1 MAFTGPQT
9 MLNLPCSM
17 SCNRSPLLRLF
28 FGLVIL
34 SAFLQQA
41 VGAKLYWT
49 NSDSSKI
56 QRANLDGTQVEDLVV
71 TPPLKMTTILIS
83 VCFLI
88 AISVGCQEAPLND
101 LKGDAQEAIGDART
115 KARALR
121 ELSAEE
127 LQEIWAIEYKTI
139 EVTHSDL
146 AALDEQL
153 NELGQERW
161 DCYHVS
167 EDGEGKV
174 FYFKRGKSNAISYL
188 TNLLRLGSIAF

>member
-1 MAFTGPQT
+1 M
-9 MLNLPCSM
+9 
-17 SCNRSPLLRLF
+17 
-28 FGLVIL
+28 
-34 SAFLQQA
+34 
-41 VGAKLYWT
+41 
-49 NSDSSKI
+49 
-56 QRANLDGTQVEDLVV
+56 RA
-71 TPPLKMTTILIS
+71 ILIS

-101 LKGDAQEAIGDART
+101 LKEGAQEAIEDART
-115 KARALR
+115 KAKDLR

-127 LQEIWAIEYKTI
+127 LQEIWAIQYKTI
-139 EVTHSDL
+139 EVMHSDL

-167 EDGEGKV
+167 EDAEGKV
-174 FYFKRGKSNAISYL
+174 FYFKRRKSNAIAYL

>member
-1 MAFTGPQT
+1 M
-9 MLNLPCSM
+9 
-17 SCNRSPLLRLF
+17 RR
-28 FGLVIL
+28 
-34 SAFLQQA
+34 
-41 VGAKLYWT
+41 
-49 NSDSSKI
+49 
-56 QRANLDGTQVEDLVV
+56 
-71 TPPLKMTTILIS
+71 ILIS

-101 LKGDAQEAIGDART
+101 LKEGAQEVIEDART
-115 KARALR
+115 KAKELG

-139 EVTHSDL
+139 KVKQSDL

-167 EDGEGKV
+167 EDGQGKV
-174 FYFKRGKSNAISYL
+174 FYFKRGKSNAIAYL
-188 TNLLRLGSIAF
+188 TNLLRVGSIAF

>member
-1 MAFTGPQT
+1 M
-9 MLNLPCSM
+9 
-17 SCNRSPLLRLF
+17 
-28 FGLVIL
+28 
-34 SAFLQQA
+34 
-41 VGAKLYWT
+41 
-49 NSDSSKI
+49 
-56 QRANLDGTQVEDLVV
+56 RAI
-71 TPPLKMTTILIS
+71 PIS

-101 LKGDAQEAIGDART
+101 LKEGAQEAIEDART
-115 KARALR
+115 KAKELR

-139 EVTHSDL
+139 QVMHSDL

-167 EDGEGKV
+167 EDGEGRV
-174 FYFKRGKSNAISYL
+174 FYFKRGKSNAIAYL

>member
-1 MAFTGPQT
+1 M
-9 MLNLPCSM
+9 
-17 SCNRSPLLRLF
+17 
-28 FGLVIL
+28 
-34 SAFLQQA
+34 
-41 VGAKLYWT
+41 
-49 NSDSSKI
+49 
-56 QRANLDGTQVEDLVV
+56 RAT
-71 TPPLKMTTILIS
+71 LIS

-88 AISVGCQEAPLND
+88 AISVGCQEAQLND
-101 LKGDAQEAIGDART
+101 LKEGAQEAIEDART
-115 KARALR
+115 KAKELR

-127 LQEIWAIEYKTI
+127 LQAIWAIEYKTI

-174 FYFKRGKSNAISYL
+174 FYFKRGKSNAIAYL
-188 TNLLRLGSIAF
+188 SNLLGLGLIAF

>member
-1 MAFTGPQT
+1 M
-9 MLNLPCSM
+9 
-17 SCNRSPLLRLF
+17 R
-28 FGLVIL
+28 
-34 SAFLQQA
+34 
-41 VGAKLYWT
+41 
-49 NSDSSKI
+49 
-56 QRANLDGTQVEDLVV
+56 
-71 TPPLKMTTILIS
+71 TILIS

-88 AISVGCQEAPLND
+88 AISVGCQEAPLGD
-101 LKGDAQEAIGDART
+101 LKGSAQEAIEDARE

-127 LQEIWAIEYKTI
+127 LQAIWAIEYKTI

-167 EDGEGKV
+167 EDAKGKV
-174 FYFKRGKSNAISYL
+174 FYFKRGQSNAIAYL
-188 TNLLRLGSIAF
+188 TNLLRLGLIAF